1 MEPRILYETVHGSR
15 AYGLAR
21 EGSDTDH
28 KGVIAGP
35 PAWYFGFRPAPEQVE
50 TGPDRVLFELRKFV
64 RLAAGGNPTLLEI
77 LFTDPSDHVV
87 VTPGGARLLA
97 ERDAFLSRRVAES
110 FGGYA
115 LAQLKRI
122 RTHRRWLLSPPERPP
137 TRAEY
142 GLPAQAML
150 PRDQI
155 GAAETLV
162 EHGEVDLSPNFLD
175 LLERER
181 RYRGAKKQWAQYQDW
196 LRTRNPQRAA
206 LEARFGYDTK
216 HALHLVRLLRMAVE
230 ILETGRVVVRRPD
243 REELLSIRDGAWSYD
258 DLMARA
264 EALGERVRAVVA
276 TSPLPAAPDEAK
288 LDALCIEIL
297 SAEVRP

>member
-21 EGSDTDH
+21 AGSDIDH
-28 KGVIAGP
+28 KGIVAGP
-35 PAWYFGFRPAPEQVE
+35 PAWYFGFRPAPEQIE

-64 RLAAGGNPTLLEI
+64 RLAASGNPTLLEV
-77 LFTDPSDHVV
+77 LFTDPADHVV
-87 VTPGGARLLA
+87 VAPGGARLLA

-142 GLPAQAML
+142 GLPEQATL

-155 GAAETLV
+155 GAAETLL
-162 EHGEVDLSPNFLD
+162 EHGEVDLPPNFLG

-181 RYRGAKKQWAQYQDW
+181 RYRGAKKHWTQYQKW
-196 LRTRNPQRAA
+196 LRSRNPQRAA

-216 HALHLVRLLRMAVE
+216 HALHLVRLLRMGVE
-230 ILETGRVVVRRPD
+230 ILERGEVRVRRPD
-243 REELLSIRDGAWSYD
+243 REELLAIRDGAWTYD
-258 DLMARA
+258 ELMSRA
-264 EALGERVRAVVA
+264 LALGERVRAAAA
-276 TSPLPAAPDEAK
+276 TSPLPAEPDEAK
-288 LDALCIEIL
+288 LDALCIDIL